1 MNMKLDADKCECLTN
16 VNVCLLPRPYQYM
29 VAPPC
34 PDSLV
39 WSAGIETSPRVLG
52 SCDELK

>member
-29 VAPPC
+29 MAPPC
-34 PDSLV
+34 PDFLV
-39 WSAGIETSPRVLG
+39 WSVGIETSPRVLG